1 MAILDFLKN
10 REKEELSVQTAEAE
24 EVPVSNLLITSESIH
39 RANELLNRYKEGK
52 ANLESRIVEND
63 RWWRLRHWDTMRK
76 AKDDIAPASAWL
88 FNSLASKHADAM
100 DNYPEIVCLPR
111 EANDSAEADS
121 LTDILPV
128 ILEQNNFEQTY
139 SDLWWYKLKTGCGV
153 YGIFWDSNKLNG
165 LGDISINQVDL
176 LNLFWEPGITDIQKS
191 PNLFYV
197 SLEDNEVLL
206 RKYPQLE
213 NSLTSPTFNV
223 KKYVYD
229 DTVDTSTKSAVID
242 WYYKRGNV
250 LHFVKYVNDI
260 VLYATE
266 NETEPTTDEEGNVIA
281 PAIAETG
288 LYDHGKY
295 PFVFDV
301 LFREEGTPSGFG
313 FVDICKEPQKYI
325 DYMNDAFLTN
335 ILMQSRPRYFFRNNG
350 KINEEEFLD
359 WRKSLVHVQAGGLS
373 DDLSPIQTPSLSSAA
388 INILQSKIDELKE
401 TSGNR
406 DVSNGGTSG
415 ATAASAI
422 AAMQEAGSKL
432 SRDMIKTSYRA
443 FKEVNLICIE
453 LIRQFYTVPRSFR
466 ITGKNNEMA
475 FIHYKN
481 TGLLP
486 QAQGAFGSVDMGMR
500 LPVFDIK
507 VNPQKASPYSKMAQN
522 ELALQF
528 YQAGF
533 FSPQMADQALMAMSM
548 MEFEGKDELLRK
560 IAQGGMLFQQML
572 MMTQS
577 QAGTTPGTA
586 SRPPSGGEEAEL
598 SAENKESS
606 VTQNARER
614 TAEMTAPV

>member
-24 EVPVSNLLITSESIH
+24 EVSVSNLQITSESIH
-39 RANELLNRYKEGK
+39 RANEILNRYKEGK

-206 RKYPQLE
+206 RKYPRLE

-475 FIHYKN
+475 FVHYKN

-572 MMTQS
+572 MMTQA
-577 QAGTTPGTA
+577 QAGTAPGTA

-614 TAEMTAPV
+614 TAEMTATV

>member
-24 EVPVSNLLITSESIH
+24 EVSVSNLQITSESIH
-39 RANELLNRYKEGK
+39 RANEILNRYKEGK

-111 EANDSAEADS
+111 EANDSAEADI

-206 RKYPQLE
+206 RKYPRLE

-475 FIHYKN
+475 FVHYKN

-572 MMTQS
+572 MMTQA
-577 QAGTTPGTA
+577 QAGTAPGTA

>member
-24 EVPVSNLLITSESIH
+24 EVSVSNLQITSESIH
-39 RANELLNRYKEGK
+39 RANEILNRYKEGK

-206 RKYPQLE
+206 RKYPRLE

-475 FIHYKN
+475 FVHYKN

-572 MMTQS
+572 MMTQA
-577 QAGTTPGTA
+577 QAGTAPGTA

>member
-10 REKEELSVQTAEAE
+10 REKEELSVQTAEEE

-206 RKYPQLE
+206 RRYPQLE

-313 FVDICKEPQKYI
+313 FVDVCKEPQKYI

-577 QAGTTPGTA
+577 QAGTAPGTA

>member
-1 MAILDFLKN
+1 MAILDFFKN

-24 EVPVSNLLITSESIH
+24 EVSVSNLQITSESIH
-39 RANELLNRYKEGK
+39 RANEILNRYKEGK

-206 RKYPQLE
+206 RKYPRLE

-475 FIHYKN
+475 FVHYKN

-572 MMTQS
+572 MMTQA
-577 QAGTTPGTA
+577 QAGTAPGTA

>member
-1 MAILDFLKN
+1 
-10 REKEELSVQTAEAE
+10 
-24 EVPVSNLLITSESIH
+24 
-39 RANELLNRYKEGK
+39 
-52 ANLESRIVEND
+52 
-63 RWWRLRHWDTMRK
+63 MRK

-206 RKYPQLE
+206 RKYPRLE

-475 FIHYKN
+475 FVHYKN

-572 MMTQS
+572 MMTQA
-577 QAGTTPGTA
+577 QAGTAPGTA
-586 SRPPSGGEEAEL
+586 SRPPSGGEEAER
-598 SAENKESS
+598 SAENKEKSG
-606 VTQNARER
+606 TQNARER

>member
-24 EVPVSNLLITSESIH
+24 EVSVSNLQITSESIH
-39 RANELLNRYKEGK
+39 RANEILNRYKEGK

-206 RKYPQLE
+206 RKYPRLE

-475 FIHYKN
+475 FVHYKN

-572 MMTQS
+572 MMTQA
-577 QAGTTPGTA
+577 QAGTAPGTA
-586 SRPPSGGEEAEL
+586 SRPPSGGEEAEI

>member
-24 EVPVSNLLITSESIH
+24 EVSVSNLQITSESIH
-39 RANELLNRYKEGK
+39 RANEILNRYKEGK

-206 RKYPQLE
+206 RKYPRLE

-572 MMTQS
+572 MMTQA
-577 QAGTTPGTA
+577 QAGTAPGTA
-586 SRPPSGGEEAEL
+586 SRPPSGGEEAEI

>member
-39 RANELLNRYKEGK
+39 RANEILNRYKEGK

-206 RKYPQLE
+206 RKYPRLE

-313 FVDICKEPQKYI
+313 FVDVCKEPQKYI

-572 MMTQS
+572 MMTQA

>member
-24 EVPVSNLLITSESIH
+24 EVSVSNLQITSESIH
-39 RANELLNRYKEGK
+39 RANEILNRYKEGK

-206 RKYPQLE
+206 RKYPRLE

-266 NETEPTTDEEGNVIA
+266 NETEATTDEEGNVIA

-475 FIHYKN
+475 FVHYKN

-572 MMTQS
+572 MMTQA
-577 QAGTTPGTA
+577 QAGTAPGTA

>member
-24 EVPVSNLLITSESIH
+24 EVSVSNLQITSESIH
-39 RANELLNRYKEGK
+39 RANEILNRYKEGK

-206 RKYPQLE
+206 RKYPRLE

-453 LIRQFYTVPRSFR
+453 LIRQFYTIPRSFR

-475 FIHYKN
+475 FVNYKN

-486 QAQGAFGSVDMGMR
+486 QAQGSFGAVDMGMR

-507 VNPQKASPYSKMAQN
+507 VSPQKASPYSKMAQN

-572 MMTQS
+572 MMTQA
-577 QAGTTPGTA
+577 QAGTAPGTA

>member
-1 MAILDFLKN
+1 MAILDFFKN

-24 EVPVSNLLITSESIH
+24 EVSVSNLQITSESIH
-39 RANELLNRYKEGK
+39 RANEILNRYKEGK

-63 RWWRLRHWDTMRK
+63 RWWRLRHWNTMRK

-206 RKYPQLE
+206 RKYPRLE

-475 FIHYKN
+475 FVHYKN

-572 MMTQS
+572 MMTQA
-577 QAGTTPGTA
+577 QAGTAPGTA

>member
-24 EVPVSNLLITSESIH
+24 EVSVSNLQITSESIH
-39 RANELLNRYKEGK
+39 RANEILNRYKEGK

-206 RKYPQLE
+206 RKYPRLE

-350 KINEEEFLD
+350 KINEQEFLD

-475 FIHYKN
+475 FVHYKN

-572 MMTQS
+572 MMTQA
-577 QAGTTPGTA
+577 QAGTAPGTA

>member
-1 MAILDFLKN
+1 
-10 REKEELSVQTAEAE
+10 
-24 EVPVSNLLITSESIH
+24 
-39 RANELLNRYKEGK
+39 
-52 ANLESRIVEND
+52 
-63 RWWRLRHWDTMRK
+63 
-76 AKDDIAPASAWL
+76 
-88 FNSLASKHADAM
+88 M

-206 RKYPQLE
+206 RKYPRLE

-475 FIHYKN
+475 FVHYKN

-572 MMTQS
+572 MMTQA
-577 QAGTTPGTA
+577 QAGTAPERRLGLRA
-586 SRPPSGGEEAEL
+586 AARKRSFPPKIKKARLLKTRE
-598 SAENKESS
+598 KE
-606 VTQNARER
+606 RR
-614 TAEMTAPV
+614 K